1 MGLLRIWSL
10 AALCIGL
17 WLLAAYGLHRP
28 APLGPGG
35 PASAFSAVR
44 ASAALG
50 KVLGPE
56 KPHPAG
62 SAENEAVR
70 LRLLEA
76 LAGLG
81 VDARTQTAMSCFG
94 EARWHAVVCGTVSNV
109 FVQVTPGGDGDPVL
123 LMAHLDSVAAGP
135 GACDD
140 GCGMATLLET
150 IRALKAADFK
160 GARPIAALFT
170 DGEEDG
176 LLGAQAFLRDGAV
189 HPYAVINVEAR
200 GDQGPSYLF
209 QTGKG
214 NAPLIDLYADSVTH
228 FMTSSLYGEIYKYMP
243 NDTDLTPFL
252 KAGYTGYNFALIGNI
267 AAYHTPLDVRGS
279 IDLSG
284 LQQHGEAALNLS
296 RALANRGD
304 AALVG
309 REAVYL
315 DILGRWLPRMPA
327 GWAWPLAL
335 ACFAAVLLA
344 GSLRRRNFRVTERPV
359 AAFLM
364 PPLLLAGAVGAGFG
378 LHGLAAWISGTAD
391 PSFAHPVWLRW
402 SLALAVW
409 AMALLAAPL
418 AGAISAWLWMT
429 ALAVATAFFA
439 PGLSPYFLFPSL
451 IAAPLLVMTVRG
463 GRGPA
468 LLLSGVAALVIW
480 LQLNAGTEPLM
491 GLKVHA
497 IFTVTAA
504 FALVPVL
511 PLLAPVRGPAW
522 VISIALSA
530 TAALG
535 LAVTAGLAAPYDTAA
550 PQRMNITYLE
560 NRGKAAWLTDAPPTA
575 EMRAAVGAVLARR
588 AWDRDAGLGGYLAPR
603 ACPTL
608 QCRVCPDPLYRRS
621 GGAALRRQ
629 RQGRWHGAERA
640 RARRAVIP
648 VGQWRD
654 GARIGRRHAVVPH
667 TDCATAQVTLERQ
680 LQGVWLRLPRR
691 SAGCRP
697 RRRRWSR
704 RGPIGRCRQ
713 GGAMR
718 RWWAAPSD

>member
-1 MGLLRIWSL
+1 MP
-10 AALCIGL
+10 CP
-17 WLLAAYGLHRP
+17 WL
-28 APLGPGG
+28 
-35 PASAFSAVR
+35 
-44 ASAALG
+44 
-50 KVLGPE
+50 
-56 KPHPAG
+56 
-62 SAENEAVR
+62 
-70 LRLLEA
+70 
-76 LAGLG
+76 
-81 VDARTQTAMSCFG
+81 
-94 EARWHAVVCGTVSNV
+94 
-109 FVQVTPGGDGDPVL
+109 TPGAGDPVL
-123 LMAHLDSVAAGP
+123 LMAHQDSVAAGP

-150 IRALKAADFK
+150 IRALKASDFK

-176 LLGAQAFLRDGAV
+176 LLGAQAFVRDGSV

-200 GDQGPSYLF
+200 GNQGPSYLF

-228 FMTSSLYGEIYKYMP
+228 FTTSSLYGEIYKYMP

-252 KAGYTGYNFALIGNI
+252 KAGYTGYNFALIGNV
-267 AAYHTPLDVRGS
+267 AAYHTPLDVRGG

-309 REAVYL
+309 REAAYL

-335 ACFAAVLLA
+335 ACLGLVLLA

-359 AAFLM
+359 VAFLM
-364 PPLLLAGAVGAGFG
+364 PPLLLAGAVGVGFG

-391 PSFAHPVWLRW
+391 PSFAHPVWLRL

-409 AMALLAAPL
+409 AMALLVAPL

-429 ALAVATAFFA
+429 ALAVVAAFFA

-522 VISIALSA
+522 AISLVLSV

-535 LAVTAGLAAPYDTAA
+535 LAVAAGLAAPYDAAA

-560 NRGKAAWLTDAPPTA
+560 NRGKAAWLADAPPTA
-575 EMRAAVGAVLARR
+575 EMRAAVGSSFGTSRVGIATL
-588 AWDRDAGLGGYLAPR
+588 GLGGYLAPARMSNLAVPRVALTRYTDDQVALRFAGSDKADGMVLNVPAR
-603 ACPTL
+603 AGLSSLSVNGVTVPA
-608 QCRVCPDPLYRRS
+608 S
-621 GGAALRRQ
+621 GGVMLLCRT
-629 RQGRWHGAERA
+629 
-640 RARRAVIP
+640 P
-648 VGQWRD
+648 
-654 GARIGRRHAVVPH
+654 
-667 TDCATAQVTLERQ
+667 DCATAQVTLNGSFH
-680 LQGVWLRLPRR
+680 GVWLRF
-691 SAGCRP
+691 AET
-697 RRRRWSR
+697 R
-704 RGPIGRCRQ
+704 RGLPAKAAALVKARPDWAVPSGRGDATVVGSAIGLISPGRTTLK
-713 GGAMR
+713 
-718 RWWAAPSD
+718 